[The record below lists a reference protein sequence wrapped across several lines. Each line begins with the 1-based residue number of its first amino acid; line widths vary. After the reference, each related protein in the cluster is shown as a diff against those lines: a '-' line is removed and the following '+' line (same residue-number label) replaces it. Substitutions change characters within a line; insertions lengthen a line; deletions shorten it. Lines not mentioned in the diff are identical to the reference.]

1 MSKKQIFF
9 RCNVAAVLSASLLIT
24 GLCCHTAL
32 ASKKPAISCK
42 KLTMHI
48 GEKKKLRIKN
58 TKKKVR
64 WNSNNSK
71 IASVDKTGLVR
82 AKKEGTVKITATLNK
97 QKFTCK
103 ITVLARESE
112 SPAASQQP
120 TVTVQPTAVVQPTAE
135 QPASP
140 QPTVEPPIQTV
151 LPEQT
156 TEPPVLTESPQPT
169 QTPQVTIRPFTSPDA
184 HWEEGKKSGT
194 EEDYNN
200 YFSHEMKLYTRKQK
214 ETTAGTLQN
223 ITYHSDVVGADREA
237 SVYLP
242 PNYSEDTKY
251 PVLYLLHGIGCD
263 KGQWPSINAENI
275 LSNMIYRGE
284 TQPLIAVFPSVIP
297 KDGLSEGNGVSPEN
311 IAAFTLFEE
320 EFLQDLEPYIRTHY
334 SVSEDRKDTGV
345 CGLSMGGMEALHL
358 GFSIKDHFNYIGSFS
373 AAPTLNQELLTLEG
387 WQSTPEFV
395 LLCSG
400 TADKTVGENPF
411 NYHMTLENNG
421 VDHIWYQYPRG
432 GHSDNVWQNG
442 LVNFLRG
449 SFQPGKSQ

>member
-9 RCNVAAVLSASLLIT
+9 RRSAVAALSASLLIT

-32 ASKKPAISCK
+32 AGKKPAISCK
-42 KLTMHI
+42 KLTMKI

-64 WNSNNSK
+64 WNSSNSK
-71 IASVDKTGLVR
+71 IASVNKTGLVR
-82 AKKEGTVKITATLNK
+82 AKKEGSVKITALLNK

-120 TVTVQPTAVVQPTAE
+120 ASTVQPTAGQPT
-135 QPASP
+135 QPASTVL
-140 QPTVEPPIQTV
+140 PTTEPPIQTV
-151 LPEQT
+151 LPQPT
-156 TEPPVLTESPQPT
+156 SESPQPT
-169 QTPQVTIRPFTSPDA
+169 QTPAATIRPFVSPDA

-194 EEDYNN
+194 EEDYKN
-200 YFSHEMKLYTRKQK
+200 YFSHNMKLYTKKQK
-214 ETTAGTLQN
+214 ETTAGTMQN

-242 PNYSEDTKY
+242 PNYSEDQKY

-275 LSNMIYRGE
+275 LSNMICRGE
-284 TQPLIAVFPSVIP
+284 TKPLIAVFPSVIP

-320 EFLQDLEPYIRTHY
+320 EFLRDLEPYINSHY
-334 SVSEDRKDTGV
+334 SVSENRTDIGV

-387 WQSTPEFV
+387 CLSAPEFV

-400 TADKTVGENPF
+400 TADKTVGENPY
-411 NYHMTLENNG
+411 NYHMTLEKNG
-421 VDHIWYQYPRG
+421 VDHVWYQFPNG

-449 SFQPGKSQ
+449 SFQPGVPQSDAAQQN